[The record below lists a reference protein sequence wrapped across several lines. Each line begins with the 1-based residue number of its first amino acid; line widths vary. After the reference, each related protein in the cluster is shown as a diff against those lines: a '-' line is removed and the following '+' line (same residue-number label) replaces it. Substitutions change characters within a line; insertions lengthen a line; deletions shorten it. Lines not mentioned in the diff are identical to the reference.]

1 MLMKFG
7 DGRLSRPDVLQF
19 DRKSD
24 KRMPPTHKVIRNL
37 PADRLYLAGE
47 EIDLSSISPERVA
60 QLSHCPKV
68 DANRVGLT
76 RGWMSSNWC
85 WVATQCRDADGEG
98 LWAPDELNDL
108 KRSARQ
114 GS

>member
-47 EIDLSSISPERVA
+47 EIDLSSISR
-60 QLSHCPKV
+60 S
-68 DANRVGLT
+68 VGLSLVT
-76 RGWMSSNWC
+76 VER
-85 WVATQCRDADGEG
+85 
-98 LWAPDELNDL
+98 
-108 KRSARQ
+108 
-114 GS
+114 